1 MNKHRKS
8 TEMELQKSF
17 KLCFMGFVETP
28 STQIQDIY
36 ILLEKASLSKTFA
49 ASISIWVVYV
59 LKIMLIIVQYLVEML
74 LWSEP
79 SSLCLICLHK
89 ASSLLF
95 VARLLL
101 LRESSRWEPEHIAKI
116 GLSETECS
124 WKLGLSCRCIACNE
138 LLLLPE
144 HLLLHLSVHLLLPE
158 HLLIDHLLLLG
169 SKDIDTHRSTT
180 LKCSSTWEST
190 AERWH
195 THWGT
200 WETSER
206 CRHLGDLRLLNWN
219 LLLNNR
225 GRLRN
230 L

>member
-1 MNKHRKS
+1 
-8 TEMELQKSF
+8 
-17 KLCFMGFVETP
+17 MGFVETP
-28 STQIQDIY
+28 STQIQDNY
-36 ILLEKASLSKTFA
+36 ILLEKALLSYTFA
-49 ASISIWVVYV
+49 ALISIWVVYV
-59 LKIMLIIVQYLVEML
+59 LKFMLIITQYLVKMP

-95 VARLLL
+95 VARLLRL

-124 WKLGLSCRCIACNE
+124 WKLGLSCRCVACNE

-169 SKDIDTHRSTT
+169 SKDIDTHRSAT
-180 LKCSSTWEST
+180 LKGSSTWEST
-190 AERWH
+190 AER
-195 THWGT
+195 
-200 WETSER
+200 
-206 CRHLGDLRLLNWN
+206 
-219 LLLNNR
+219 
-225 GRLRN
+225 
-230 L
+230 